1 MQFDPMT
8 GKPVEEEQKE
18 VQNEV
23 QEVQKE
29 KSVVNFDPMTGEPVN
44 RQEQE
49 QDQDQGVNFDPM
61 TGEPV
66 NRQEQD
72 QGVNFDPM
80 TGERIGASAQNQ
92 RSQRKLLIMA
102 GSIAGAVI
110 ILILLILGGIR
121 SGLFLSK
128 SGKVLFATNNTLKDM
143 PHFVETLEATAEIF
157 KDEYTVEFN
166 TDEYGV
172 EIGGAFISTDKQKQ
186 LTARVEYGGD
196 TIEGLAGLD
205 SDSVKL
211 QVPALSN
218 KVFVYNYKG
227 KNTGAIMDYMD
238 DDEIDMINSMLGQLS
253 TSGKDTDKLQK
264 KITGIIAKEWK
275 SLKFKSVGKEKFTVN
290 DKDVKCKG
298 YQTTITGDNIW
309 NVMEGSFQVMEEQ
322 YPDLYQYYGLTYGLY
337 SYYGAYD
344 FEDAMDDMKDEMR
357 DALDDMEDIDIT
369 FYLYKNQLAA
379 IIIESEDFDDDI
391 KLYFEGGDY
400 RLQNIVL
407 KSGSER
413 ISLKGSDDGKTE
425 EFKLKGKNGSYSYD
439 IVSLKY
445 DYGDDGRFKID
456 DGYDS
461 VSGKLYKKGKTVI
474 LSIDGNDSFPDLEFT
489 VTKGAKLQKFNG
501 DKFDIGNADEDDIE
515 DLVYDISDEIYDNDL
530 IDTLSY
536 IFDSNQLF

>member
-18 VQNEV
+18 VQKEA

-29 KSVVNFDPMTGEPVN
+29 KSV
-44 RQEQE
+44 
-49 QDQDQGVNFDPM
+49 VNFDPM

-80 TGERIGASAQNQ
+80 TGERIGASTQNQ

-110 ILILLILGGIR
+110 ILILLIFGGIR

-128 SGKVLFATNNTLKDM
+128 SGKVLLATGNTLKDM

-172 EIGGAFISTDKQKQ
+172 EIGGAFISADKQKQ

-196 TIEGLAGLD
+196 TIEGFAGVD
-205 SDSVKL
+205 SDSVMV

-227 KNTGAIMDYMD
+227 ENTGAIMDYVD
-238 DDEIDMINSMLGQLS
+238 DDGIDMVNSLLEQIG
-253 TSGKDTDKLQK
+253 TSGNDSYKVRE
-264 KITGIIAKEWK
+264 KIAGVIAKEWK
-275 SLKFKSVGKEKFTVN
+275 SLKFKSVGKEEFTVN
-290 DKDVKCKG
+290 DKDVMCKG

-309 NVMEGSFQVMEEQ
+309 NVIEGSYQAIEDQSLYALVDILARRVNIMLIRWDYLED
-322 YPDLYQYYGLTYGLY
+322 DL
-337 SYYGAYD
+337 
-344 FEDAMDDMKDEMR
+344 ED
-357 DALDDMEDIDIT
+357 LEDVDVT

-379 IIIESEDFDDDI
+379 IIIENEDLDDDI

-400 RLQNIVL
+400 RLQNIIL

-413 ISLKGSDDGKTE
+413 ISLKGSDDGTTE
-425 EFKLKGKNGSYSYD
+425 KFKLRVKGSYSD
-439 IVSLKY
+439 DAISLEY
-445 DYGDDGRFKID
+445 DYGDDGRFKMD
-456 DGYDS
+456 NGYAS
-461 VSGKLYKKGKTVI
+461 VSGKLYKKGKTVN
-474 LSIDGNDSFPDLEFT
+474 LSIDGNDSFPDLDFT
-489 VTKGAKLQKFNG
+489 VTKGARLQKFNG
-501 DKFDIGNADEDDIE
+501 DKFDIGNADEDEIE
-515 DLVYDISDEIYDNDL
+515 DLVDDISDELYDYDL
-530 IDTLSY
+530 MDALWY
-536 IFDSNQLF
+536 IF

>member
-18 VQNEV
+18 VQKEV

-29 KSVVNFDPMTGEPVN
+29 KSEVNFDPMTGEPVN
-44 RQEQE
+44 RQE
-49 QDQDQGVNFDPM
+49 QDQGVNFDPM

-80 TGERIGASAQNQ
+80 TGERIGASTQNQ

-110 ILILLILGGIR
+110 ILILLIFGGIR

-128 SGKVLFATNNTLKDM
+128 SGKVLLATNNTLKDM

-211 QVPALSN
+211 QVPALSS

-238 DDEIDMINSMLGQLS
+238 DDEIDMINSLLEQFA
-253 TSGKDTDKLQK
+253 TAGKDSDKVQK
-264 KITGIIAKEWK
+264 EIAKIIAKEWK

-290 DKDVKCKG
+290 EKDVKCKG

-322 YPDLYQYYGLTYGLY
+322 YQYPYLSYDL
-337 SYYGAYD
+337 SYELENLAD
-344 FEDAMDDMKDEMR
+344 EMDDLKDEMR
-357 DALDDMEDIDIT
+357 DDLDDMEDIDIT

-379 IIIESEDFDDDI
+379 IIIEGEDSDDDL

-400 RLQNIVL
+400 RLQNIIL

-425 EFKLKGKNGSYSYD
+425 EFKLRVKGSYSGD
-439 IVSLKY
+439 DTISLKY
-445 DYGDDGRFKID
+445 DYGDDGRFKINV
-456 DGYDS
+456 GNDS
-461 VSGKLYKKGKTVI
+461 VSGKLYKKGKTVN
-474 LSIDGNDSFPDLEFT
+474 LSINGNDSFPDLDFAF
-489 VTKGAKLQKFNG
+489 TKGAKLQKFKG
-501 DKFDIGNADEDDIE
+501 DKFDIGNADEDDFEHLI
-515 DLVYDISDEIYDNDL
+515 YDISYEILDNDL

-536 IFDSNQLF
+536 IFDSNDLF

>member
-8 GKPVEEEQKE
+8 GKPIEEEQKE
-18 VQNEV
+18 VQKEA

-29 KSVVNFDPMTGEPVN
+29 KSE
-44 RQEQE
+44 
-49 QDQDQGVNFDPM
+49 VNFDPM

-72 QGVNFDPM
+72 QEVNFDPMTGEPVNRQDQDQGVNFDPM
-80 TGERIGASAQNQ
+80 TGERIGAPVQNQ

-128 SGKVLFATNNTLKDM
+128 SGKVLLATNNTLKDM

-172 EIGGAFISTDKQKQ
+172 EIGGAFISADKQKQ

-227 KNTGAIMDYMD
+227 KNNGAIMDYVD
-238 DDEIDMINSMLGQLS
+238 EDEIDMINSMLGQLS
-253 TSGKDTDKLQK
+253 TSGKDADKLQK

-369 FYLYKNQLAA
+369 IYLYKNQLAA

-425 EFKLKGKNGSYSYD
+425 EFKLRVNGSYSGD
-439 IVSLKY
+439 DTISLKY

-461 VSGKLYKKGKTVI
+461 VSGKLYKKGKTVN

-489 VTKGAKLQKFNG
+489 VTKGAKLQKFKG
-501 DKFDIGNADEDDIE
+501 VKFDIGNADEDEIE
-515 DLVYDISDEIYDNDL
+515 DLVDDISDELYDYDL
-530 IDTLSY
+530 MDALWY
-536 IFDSNQLF
+536 IF

>member
-1 MQFDPMT
+1 MQ
-8 GKPVEEEQKE
+8 
-18 VQNEV
+18 
-23 QEVQKE
+23 
-29 KSVVNFDPMTGEPVN
+29 FDPMTGEPVN
-44 RQEQE
+44 RQE
-49 QDQDQGVNFDPM
+49 QDQGVNFDPM

-80 TGERIGASAQNQ
+80 TGERIGASTQNQ

-128 SGKVLFATNNTLKDM
+128 SGKILLATNNTLKDM
-143 PHFVETLEATAEIF
+143 PHFVETLEATVEIF

-322 YPDLYQYYGLTYGLY
+322 YPDLYQYYGLTYGSY

-461 VSGKLYKKGKTVI
+461 VSGKLYKKGKTVN

-489 VTKGAKLQKFNG
+489 ATKGAKLQKFKG
-501 DKFDIGNADEDDIE
+501 DKFDIGNADEDEIE
-515 DLVYDISDEIYDNDL
+515 DLVDDISDELYDYDL
-530 IDTLSY
+530 MDALWY
-536 IFDSNQLF
+536 IF

>member
-8 GKPVEEEQKE
+8 GKPIEEEQKE
-18 VQNEV
+18 VQKEA

-29 KSVVNFDPMTGEPVN
+29 KSE
-44 RQEQE
+44 
-49 QDQDQGVNFDPM
+49 VNFDPM

-72 QGVNFDPM
+72 QEVNFDPMTGEPVNRQDQDQGVNFDPM
-80 TGERIGASAQNQ
+80 TGERIGAPVQNQ

-128 SGKVLFATNNTLKDM
+128 SGKVLLATNNTLKDM

-172 EIGGAFISTDKQKQ
+172 EIGGAFISADKQKQ

-211 QVPALSN
+211 QVPALSD

-227 KNTGAIMDYMD
+227 KNNGAIMDYMD
-238 DDEIDMINSMLGQLS
+238 DDEIDMINSLLEQFA
-253 TSGKDTDKLQK
+253 TAGKDSDKVQK
-264 KITGIIAKEWK
+264 EIAKIIAKEWK

-309 NVMEGSFQVMEEQ
+309 NVMEGCFQVMEEQ
-322 YPDLYQYYGLTYGLY
+322 YQYQYPYL
-337 SYYGAYD
+337 SYDLSYELENLAD
-344 FEDAMDDMKDEMR
+344 EMDDMKDEMR

-369 FYLYKNQLAA
+369 LYLYKNQLAA

-425 EFKLKGKNGSYSYD
+425 EFKLKGRNGSNSYD

-456 DGYDS
+456 NGYDS
-461 VSGKLYKKGKTVI
+461 VSGKLYKKGKTVN

-489 VTKGAKLQKFNG
+489 VTKGAKLQKFKG
-501 DKFDIGNADEDDIE
+501 VKFDIGNADEDEIE
-515 DLVYDISDEIYDNDL
+515 DLVDDISDELYDYDL
-530 IDTLSY
+530 MDALWY
-536 IFDSNQLF
+536 IF